1 MIANIRKRTVTLMK
15 QLSPAAVKQLKLA
28 LFLACLVPFLQLA
41 LGARAGTLGA
51 DPVEAITHDTGLW
64 SLRLLLLT
72 LAITPVKRWTGW
84 LWLMRLRRTLGLY
97 AFFYASLHVA
107 VYLVFDQFFDWPE
120 ILKDVT
126 KRPHLTAGFVAFLLM
141 IPLVVTSTNA
151 MMKRLGGKNW
161 QLLHRLT
168 YPIAAAAVLHF
179 FWLVKKDVS
188 EPTLYALILSALLC
202 ARLIRRLRTAPASP
216 PLAAPHRASPL
227 S

>member
-1 MIANIRKRTVTLMK
+1 MK
-15 QLSPAAVKQLKLA
+15 QLSPTAVKRIKLA
-28 LFLACLVPFLQLA
+28 LFVVCLMPFLRLV
-41 LGARAGTLGA
+41 LGVRAGTLGA
-51 DPVEAITHDTGLW
+51 DPVEAITHNTGIW

-84 LWLMRLRRTLGLY
+84 LWLMRLRRTLALY

-120 ILKDVT
+120 ILKDVA
-126 KRPHLTAGFVAFLLM
+126 KRPHLTAGFVAFVLM
-141 IPLVVTSTNA
+141 IPLVMTSTNS

-179 FWLVKKDVS
+179 FWLVKKDVT
-188 EPTLYALILSALLC
+188 EPTLYALILSVLLC
-202 ARLIRRLRTAPASP
+202 ARLVHRPRKAPAPP
-216 PLAAPHRASPL
+216 PLATHHRASPL